1 GASIDDNG
9 RIQWTALDGDATAQF
24 TVRVSDPSGAQAT
37 RSFTAHV
44 ANVAPTLGLA
54 GPPVAQHGLAYT
66 VLLDHADPGDDTV
79 TEWVI
84 DWGDGTESTVAG
96 DATQA
101 SHVYDAPQ
109 LGTTR
114 IQALARDEDG
124 DWVGPMLDI
133 DVVAVAAL
141 PLQVLSFTP
150 ECDGFSV
157 RFNQAFD
164 PGPLNLYGPGRLPG
178 DVVLHGAASGTI
190 EGSLLV
196 DADGKGFSFLKT
208 GTPLRADAY
217 TVTIRSGAQAL
228 TSASGDLDGDKD
240 GTPGGDFTAVYTVN
254 PPTQIKLG
262 LPDFMRGPGQPVDV
276 PAFPQGG
283 LPVTLTSDGDVR
295 SLQFEIRYDPALLQ
309 ILQASGGRDLP
320 AGATLDVDLT
330 QPGLA
335 RIAISSATP
344 LTAGALQLVTLAA
357 TVPFDATYKSL
368 HRIDIAAVTINGAL
382 VECADDDALHIVGY
396 IGDANGNMTYEL
408 DDVQQIQRMA
418 IRYSTG
424 FSAWDD
430 ISPLI
435 VADID
440 GNGYVTTLDAS
451 RVYQE
456 LAGHDSPL
464 IPDIPSPEAFRLAA
478 EQRSA
483 QPASSPAP
491 ATAEPDTTADNTT
504 AGAQAPSPDGT
515 STPQVRFN

>member
-1 GASIDDNG
+1 
-9 RIQWTALDGDATAQF
+9 
-24 TVRVSDPSGAQAT
+24 
-37 RSFTAHV
+37 
-44 ANVAPTLGLA
+44 
-54 GPPVAQHGLAYT
+54 
-66 VLLDHADPGDDTV
+66 
-79 TEWVI
+79 
-84 DWGDGTESTVAG
+84 
-96 DATQA
+96 
-101 SHVYDAPQ
+101 
-109 LGTTR
+109 
-114 IQALARDEDG
+114 
-124 DWVGPMLDI
+124 
-133 DVVAVAAL
+133 
-141 PLQVLSFTP
+141 
-150 ECDGFSV
+150 
-157 RFNQAFD
+157 
-164 PGPLNLYGPGRLPG
+164 
-178 DVVLHGAASGTI
+178 
-190 EGSLLV
+190 
-196 DADGKGFSFLKT
+196 
-208 GTPLRADAY
+208 
-217 TVTIRSGAQAL
+217 
-228 TSASGDLDGDKD
+228 
-240 GTPGGDFTAVYTVN
+240 VN

-435 VADID
+435 IADID

-464 IPDIPSPEAFRLAA
+464 IPDIPSPEAVRIAA
-478 EQRSA
+478 EQRHA
-483 QPASSPAP
+483 QPASSPVTTSTDHDSGAGP
-491 ATAEPDTTADNTT
+491 ATGPAQTT
-504 AGAQAPSPDGT
+504 PSPDDP
-515 STPQVRFN
+515 STPQVRFNSGLLDFGIGTPVNNNNNWLVSWVAGSSKPAGNDWKVSLP